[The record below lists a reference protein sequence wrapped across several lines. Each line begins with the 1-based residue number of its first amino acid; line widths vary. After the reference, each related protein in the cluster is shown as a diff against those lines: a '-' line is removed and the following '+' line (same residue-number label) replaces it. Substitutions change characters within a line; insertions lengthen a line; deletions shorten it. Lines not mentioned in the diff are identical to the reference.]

1 MPTRTMTDL
10 GIDPDAVEEALA
22 ANFTFPA
29 RWYSD
34 PDIYALELEGI
45 FSRSWQY
52 AGPLC
57 KLAEPGDH
65 IVCQIGR
72 VPILIT
78 RGRDRELHGFINV
91 CRHRAFPVAVE
102 DGNRSTLQCRYHAWT
117 YDLDGSL
124 RKAPRSEH
132 EAEFDKSELCLL
144 PVAVDTWNEFVF
156 ANPDPG
162 APPLR
167 EAFGG
172 FGDLA
177 AERGLDYTGYRYYG
191 RYSYEVPANWK
202 VWVENG
208 SECYHCPSIHTQ
220 SFSDAFVTKLDVY
233 EYVNS
238 DRFLGQFTRY
248 NPRAKKYRGAPP
260 EDERQFRYVFLWPT
274 TFLVQDD
281 YVGFPG
287 MIIPTGPESCRFV
300 SDMFV
305 HPECDEPTVTAWT
318 EMWNQTLKEDTE
330 AVGLQQPGLRSQMVP
345 HGRLMPASESAIARF
360 HRMVWEEVAH
370 ALERD

>member
-1 MPTRTMTDL
+1 THN
-10 GIDPDAVEEALA
+10 INHAL
-22 ANFTFPA
+22 P
-29 RWYSD
+29 
-34 PDIYALELEGI
+34 IY
-45 FSRSWQY
+45 
-52 AGPLC
+52 
-57 KLAEPGDH
+57 H

-78 RGRDRELHGFINV
+78 RDGRGELHGFVNV

-117 YDLDGSL
+117 YDLDGGL

-132 EAEFDKSELCLL
+132 EADFDKSELCLL

-156 ANPDPG
+156 ANPDPDA
-162 APPLR
+162 APLSETFGEF
-167 EAFGG
+167 EA
-172 FGDLA
+172 LA
-177 AERGLDYTGYRYYG
+177 GERGLDFTGYRYYG
-191 RYSYEVPANWK
+191 RYTYEVPANWK

-208 SECYHCPSIHTQ
+208 SECYHCPSIHTK
-220 SFSDAFVTKLDVY
+220 SFTDAFVTKLDTY
-233 EYVNS
+233 EYVNEH
-238 DRFLGQFTRY
+238 RFLGQFTRY

-260 EDERQFRYVFLWPT
+260 ADERQFRYVFLWPT

-287 MIIPTGPESCRFV
+287 MIIPTGPDSCRFI

-305 HPECDEPTVTAWT
+305 HPECDEETVAQWT
-318 EMWNQTLKEDTE
+318 EMWNQTLEEDTE

-360 HRMVWEEVAH
+360 HRMVWEEVAQ
-370 ALERD
+370 ALERE